1 MAKENAIN
9 TNLIPEEKE
18 AENNLRPLSFEDYI
32 GQEKIKAN
40 LKIYI
45 QAANERNEPIDHVL
59 LYGPPG
65 LGKTTLAG
73 IIANEMGRSMK
84 IVSGPAIEYPGEIL
98 AIVKQLPKGGVLFV
112 DEIHRL
118 SKPVEEA
125 LYSVMEDF
133 AFDAVIE
140 NGEQTTVRRINL
152 DRFTLIGATTR
163 AGLLSAPLRDRFG
176 IVHRMEFYE
185 PEELADIVTNSAKKL
200 HIEKIDRTGA
210 LEIGSCSRGTPR
222 IANRILRRVR
232 DYAQVKHDGNITKE
246 IVDEA
251 LHLLDI
257 DQKGLDLT
265 DRAILKTMITKFHGG
280 PVGLDTLAASIGEDS
295 GTIEDVYEPYL
306 VKCGFINRTPRG
318 RMATDYAYRH
328 LNYPVPEDN

>member
-1 MAKENAIN
+1 MAKDAIN
-9 TNLIPEEKE
+9 TNLIMEEKE
-18 AENNLRPLSFEDYI
+18 VENNLRPQDFDSYI
-32 GQEKIKAN
+32 GQEKIKNN

-73 IIANEMGRSMK
+73 IIANSMGRSMK

-98 AIVKQLPKGGVLFV
+98 AIIKQLPKGGVLFV

-140 NGEQTTVRRINL
+140 NGEQTTVRRISV

-176 IVHRMEFYE
+176 IIHRMEYYE
-185 PEELADIVTNSAKKL
+185 PEELAKIVINSAKKL
-200 HIEKIDRTGA
+200 SIDKVDPSGA
-210 LEIGSCSRGTPR
+210 IEIGNCSRGTPR

-232 DYAQVKHDGNITKE
+232 DYAQVKADGNITKE
-246 IVDEA
+246 VVDETLA
-251 LHLLDI
+251 LLDI

-265 DRAILKTMITKFHGG
+265 DRNILLTMISKFNGG
-280 PVGLDTLAASIGEDS
+280 PVGLDTLAAAIGEDP

-318 RMATDYAYRH
+318 RMATDYAYSH
-328 LNYPVPEDN
+328 LNMTKIEP

>member
-1 MAKENAIN
+1 MAKDAIN
-9 TNLIPEEKE
+9 TNLIMEEKE
-18 AENNLRPLSFEDYI
+18 VENNLRPQDFDSYI
-32 GQEKIKAN
+32 GQEKIKNN

-73 IIANEMGRSMK
+73 IIANSMGRSMK

-98 AIVKQLPKGGVLFV
+98 AIIKQLPKGGVLFV

-140 NGEQTTVRRINL
+140 NGEQTTVRRISV

-176 IVHRMEFYE
+176 IIHRMEYYE
-185 PEELADIVTNSAKKL
+185 PEELAKIVINSARKL
-200 HIEKIDRTGA
+200 AIDKVDPSGA
-210 LEIGSCSRGTPR
+210 I
-222 IANRILRRVR
+222 
-232 DYAQVKHDGNITKE
+232 
-246 IVDEA
+246 
-251 LHLLDI
+251 
-257 DQKGLDLT
+257 
-265 DRAILKTMITKFHGG
+265 
-280 PVGLDTLAASIGEDS
+280 
-295 GTIEDVYEPYL
+295 
-306 VKCGFINRTPRG
+306 
-318 RMATDYAYRH
+318 
-328 LNYPVPEDN
+328 

>member
-1 MAKENAIN
+1 MAKDAIN
-9 TNLIPEEKE
+9 TNLIMEEKE
-18 AENNLRPLSFEDYI
+18 VENNLRPQDFDSYI
-32 GQEKIKAN
+32 GQEKIKNN

-73 IIANEMGRSMK
+73 IIANSMGRRMK

-98 AIVKQLPKGGVLFV
+98 AIIKQLPKGGVLFV

-140 NGEQTTVRRINL
+140 NGEQTTVRRISV

-176 IVHRMEFYE
+176 IIHRMEYYE
-185 PEELADIVTNSAKKL
+185 PDELAKIVINSSKKL
-200 HIEKIDRTGA
+200 AIDKVDPSGA
-210 LEIGSCSRGTPR
+210 LEIGNCSRGTPR

-232 DYAQVKHDGNITKE
+232 DYAQVKADGNITKE
-246 IVDEA
+246 IVDET
-251 LHLLDI
+251 LSLLDI

-265 DRAILKTMITKFHGG
+265 DRNILLTMISKFNGG
-280 PVGLDTLAASIGEDS
+280 PVGLDTLAAAIGEDS

-318 RMATDYAYRH
+318 RVATDYAYSH
-328 LNYPVPEDN
+328 LNMTKIEP

>member
-1 MAKENAIN
+1 MGNTIN
-9 TNLIPEEKE
+9 TNLITEEKE
-18 AENNLRPLSFEDYI
+18 VENNLRPQNFDSYI
-32 GQEKIKAN
+32 GQEKIKNN

-84 IVSGPAIEYPGEIL
+84 IVAGPAIEYPGEIL

-176 IVHRMEFYE
+176 IIHRMEYYE
-185 PEELADIVTNSAKKL
+185 PEELAQIVINSAQKL
-200 HIEKIDRTGA
+200 NINNIDESGA
-210 LEIGSCSRGTPR
+210 LEIGNCSRGTPR

-232 DYAQVKHDGNITKE
+232 DYAQVKADGNITKQ
-246 IVDEA
+246 IVDDA
-251 LHLLDI
+251 LSLLDI
-257 DQKGLDLT
+257 DTKGLDFT
-265 DRAILKTMITKFHGG
+265 DRSILKTMITKFNGG
-280 PVGLDTLAASIGEDS
+280 PVGLDTLAAAIGEDA
-295 GTIEDVYEPYL
+295 GTIEDVYEPFL

-318 RMATDYAYRH
+318 RQVTDFAYKH
-328 LNYPVPEDN
+328 LGYTKIEK

>member
-1 MAKENAIN
+1 MSKDAIN
-9 TNLIPEEKE
+9 TNVIPEEIE
-18 AENNLRPLSFEDYI
+18 VENNLRPLNFDTYI
-32 GQEKIKAN
+32 GQEKIKEN

-45 QAANERNEPIDHVL
+45 QAAKEREEPIDHVL
-59 LYGPPG
+59 LYGAPG

-73 IIANEMGRSMK
+73 IIANEMGTSMK
-84 IVSGPAIEYPGEIL
+84 IVAGPSIEYPGEIL
-98 AIVKQLPKGGVLFV
+98 AIIKQLPKGGVLFI

-140 NGEQTTVRRINL
+140 NGEQTTVRRINV

-176 IVHRMEFYE
+176 IIHRMEFYE
-185 PEELADIVTNSAKKL
+185 PEELAQIVTNSAKKL
-200 HIEKIDRTGA
+200 NIDKIDKTGA
-210 LEIGSCSRGTPR
+210 LEIGNCSRGTPR

-232 DYAQVKHDGNITKE
+232 DYAQVKYEGKITKE
-246 IVDEA
+246 VVDEA
-251 LHLLDI
+251 LTLLDI

-265 DRAILKTMITKFHGG
+265 DRAILLTMINKFNGG
-280 PVGLDTLAASIGEDS
+280 PVGLDTLAAAIGDDS

-306 VKCGFINRTPRG
+306 VKSGFLNRTPRG
-318 RMATDYAYRH
+318 RVVTDLAYTH
-328 LNYPVPEDN
+328 LHKNKPNDN

>member
-1 MAKENAIN
+1 MAKDSTIN
-9 TNLIPEEKE
+9 TNIIPEDRDT
-18 AENNLRPLSFEDYI
+18 ENTLRPQSFDTYI
-32 GQEKIKAN
+32 GQTRIKEN

-45 QAANERNEPIDHVL
+45 QAANERQEPIDHVL

-65 LGKTTLAG
+65 LGKTTMAG
-73 IIANEMGRSMK
+73 IIANEMNRNMK

-98 AIVKQLPKGGVLFV
+98 AIIKQLPKGGVLFV

-133 AFDAVIE
+133 VFDAVIE
-140 NGEQTTVRRINL
+140 NGEQTIVRRISV
-152 DRFTLIGATTR
+152 DPFTLIGATTR

-176 IVHRMEFYE
+176 IIHRMEYYE
-185 PEELADIVTNSAKKL
+185 PEELAQIVINSAAKL
-200 HIEKIDRTGA
+200 GASLDEEGA
-210 LEIGSCSRGTPR
+210 LEIGNCSRGTPR

-232 DYAQVKHDGNITKE
+232 DYAQVKYDGFITKQV
-246 IVDEA
+246 VDEA

-265 DRAILKTMITKFHGG
+265 DRLILSTMIHKFMGG
-280 PVGLDTLAASIGEDS
+280 PVGLDTLAAAVGEDS
-295 GTIEDVYEPYL
+295 GTVEDVYEPYL

-318 RMATDYAYRH
+318 RQATDLAYQH
-328 LNYPVPEDN
+328 LGIKND

>member
-9 TNLIPEEKE
+9 TSLIPEEKE
-18 AENNLRPLSFEDYI
+18 ADNNLRPLSFEDYI

-318 RMATDYAYRH
+318 RMATDYAYQH
-328 LNYPVPEDN
+328 LNYPVPEEK

>member
-1 MAKENAIN
+1 MPKGNAIN
-9 TNLIPEEKE
+9 TNVMPDDRETESS
-18 AENNLRPLSFEDYI
+18 LRPQNFESYI
-32 GQEKIKAN
+32 GQERIKKN
-40 LKIYI
+40 LKICI
-45 QAANERNEPIDHVL
+45 QAANERNEPVDHVL

-73 IIANEMGRSMK
+73 IIANEMGKSMK

-98 AIVKQLPKGGVLFV
+98 AIIKQLPTGGVLFV

-133 AFDAVIE
+133 VFDAVIE
-140 NGEQTTVRRINL
+140 NGEQTMVRRINV
-152 DRFTLIGATTR
+152 DPFTMIGATTR

-176 IVHRMEFYE
+176 IVHRMEYYE
-185 PEELADIVTNSAKKL
+185 PYELAQIVTNSAVKL
-200 HIEKIDRTGA
+200 NASIDHEGA
-210 LEIGSCSRGTPR
+210 MEIGNCSRGTPR

-232 DYAQVKHDGNITKE
+232 DYAQVKYDGNITKD

-251 LHLLDI
+251 LGLLDI
-257 DQKGLDLT
+257 DNKGLDLT
-265 DRAILKTMITKFHGG
+265 DRLILSTMINKFMGG
-280 PVGLDTLAASIGEDS
+280 PVGLDTLSAAIGEDP
-295 GTIEDVYEPYL
+295 GTVEDVYEPYL

-318 RMATDYAYRH
+318 RQATDLAYEH
-328 LNYPVPEDN
+328 LGLQNIKND

>member
-32 GQEKIKAN
+32 GQEKIKEN

-200 HIEKIDRTGA
+200 RIEKIDRTGA

-295 GTIEDVYEPYL
+295 GTIEDVYEPFL

>member
-1 MAKENAIN
+1 MAKDAIN
-9 TNLIPEEKE
+9 TNLIQEEKE
-18 AENNLRPLSFEDYI
+18 VENNLRPQNFDTYI
-32 GQEKIKAN
+32 GQEKIKNN

-73 IIANEMGRSMK
+73 IIANSMGRSMK

-98 AIVKQLPKGGVLFV
+98 AIIKQLPKGGVLFV

-176 IVHRMEFYE
+176 IIHRMEYYE
-185 PEELADIVTNSAKKL
+185 PEELAQIVINSAKKL
-200 HIEKIDRTGA
+200 SIDKIDQSGA
-210 LEIGSCSRGTPR
+210 LEIGNCSRGTPR

-232 DYAQVKHDGNITKE
+232 DYAQVKADGNITCE
-246 IVDEA
+246 VVDETLA
-251 LHLLDI
+251 LLDI
-257 DQKGLDLT
+257 DQKGLDYT
-265 DRAILKTMITKFHGG
+265 DRNILLTMINKFNGG
-280 PVGLDTLAASIGEDS
+280 PVGLDTLAAAIGEEP

-318 RMATDYAYRH
+318 RIATDHAYKH
-328 LNYPVPEDN
+328 LKIPKPQS

>member
-1 MAKENAIN
+1 MAKDAIN
-9 TNLIPEEKE
+9 TNLIMEEKE
-18 AENNLRPLSFEDYI
+18 VENNLRPQDFDSYI
-32 GQEKIKAN
+32 GQEKIKNN

-73 IIANEMGRSMK
+73 IIANSMGRSMK

-98 AIVKQLPKGGVLFV
+98 AIIKQLPKGGVLFV

-140 NGEQTTVRRINL
+140 NGEQTTVRRISV

-176 IVHRMEFYE
+176 IIHRMEYYE
-185 PEELADIVTNSAKKL
+185 PDELAKIVINSAKKL
-200 HIEKIDRTGA
+200 AIDKVDPSGA
-210 LEIGSCSRGTPR
+210 LEIGNCSRGTPR

-232 DYAQVKHDGNITKE
+232 DYAQVKADGNITKE
-246 IVDEA
+246 IVDET
-251 LHLLDI
+251 LSLLDI

-265 DRAILKTMITKFHGG
+265 DRNILLTMISKFNGG
-280 PVGLDTLAASIGEDS
+280 PVGLDTLAAAIGEDS

-318 RMATDYAYRH
+318 RVATDYAYSH
-328 LNYPVPEDN
+328 LNMTKIEP

>member
-9 TNLIPEEKE
+9 TSLIPEEKE

-65 LGKTTLAG
+65 LGKTTLAA

-98 AIVKQLPKGGVLFV
+98 AIIKQLPTGGVLFV

-140 NGEQTTVRRINL
+140 NGEQTIVRRIHV
-152 DRFTLIGATTR
+152 DPFTLIGATTR

-185 PEELADIVTNSAKKL
+185 PEELAQIVTNSAAKL
-200 HIEKIDRTGA
+200 NAGIDPGGA
-210 LEIGSCSRGTPR
+210 LEIGNCSRGTPR

-232 DYAQVKHDGNITKE
+232 DYAQVKYDGYITGP
-246 IVDEA
+246 IVHEA
-251 LHLLDI
+251 LSLLDI
-257 DQKGLDLT
+257 DRKGLDQT
-265 DRAILKTMITKFHGG
+265 DRLILTTMIGKFMGG
-280 PVGLDTLAASIGEDS
+280 PVGLDTLSASIGEDP
-295 GTIEDVYEPYL
+295 GTVEDVYEPYL

-318 RMATDYAYRH
+318 RMATDLAYRH
-328 LNYPVPEDN
+328 LGIQND

>member
-1 MAKENAIN
+1 MAKDTIN
-9 TNLIPEEKE
+9 TNLIMEEKE
-18 AENNLRPLSFEDYI
+18 VENNLRPQDFDSYI
-32 GQEKIKAN
+32 GQEKIKNN

-73 IIANEMGRSMK
+73 IIANSMGRSMK

-98 AIVKQLPKGGVLFV
+98 AIIKQLPKGGVLFV

-140 NGEQTTVRRINL
+140 NGEQTTVRRISV

-176 IVHRMEFYE
+176 IIHRMEYYE
-185 PEELADIVTNSAKKL
+185 PEELAKIVINSAKKL
-200 HIEKIDRTGA
+200 AIDKVDPSGA
-210 LEIGSCSRGTPR
+210 IEIGNCSRGTPR

-232 DYAQVKHDGNITKE
+232 DYAQVKADGNITKE
-246 IVDEA
+246 VVDETLA
-251 LHLLDI
+251 LLDI

-265 DRAILKTMITKFHGG
+265 DRNILLTMISKFNGG
-280 PVGLDTLAASIGEDS
+280 PVGLDTLAAAIGEDP

-318 RMATDYAYRH
+318 RMATDYAYSH
-328 LNYPVPEDN
+328 LNMTKIEP

>member
-1 MAKENAIN
+1 MAKDAIN
-9 TNLIPEEKE
+9 TNLIMEEKE
-18 AENNLRPLSFEDYI
+18 VENNLRPQDFDSYI
-32 GQEKIKAN
+32 GQEKIKNN

-73 IIANEMGRSMK
+73 IIANSMGRSMK

-98 AIVKQLPKGGVLFV
+98 AIIKQLPKGGVLFV

-140 NGEQTTVRRINL
+140 NGELTTVRRISV

-176 IVHRMEFYE
+176 IIHRMEYYE
-185 PEELADIVTNSAKKL
+185 PEELAKIVINSAKKL
-200 HIEKIDRTGA
+200 AIDKVDPSGA
-210 LEIGSCSRGTPR
+210 IEIGNCSRGTPR

-232 DYAQVKHDGNITKE
+232 DYAQVKADGNITKE
-246 IVDEA
+246 VVDETLA
-251 LHLLDI
+251 LLDI

-265 DRAILKTMITKFHGG
+265 DRNILLTMISKFNGG
-280 PVGLDTLAASIGEDS
+280 PVGLDTLAAAIGEDP

-318 RMATDYAYRH
+318 RMATDYAYSH
-328 LNYPVPEDN
+328 LNMTKIEP

>member
-1 MAKENAIN
+1 MAKDAIN
-9 TNLIPEEKE
+9 TNLIMEEKE
-18 AENNLRPLSFEDYI
+18 VENNLRPQDFDSYI
-32 GQEKIKAN
+32 GQEKIKNN

-73 IIANEMGRSMK
+73 IIANSMGRSMK

-98 AIVKQLPKGGVLFV
+98 AIIKQLPKGGVLFV

-140 NGEQTTVRRINL
+140 NGEQTTVRRIAV

-176 IVHRMEFYE
+176 IIHRMEYYE
-185 PEELADIVTNSAKKL
+185 PEELAKIVINSARKL
-200 HIEKIDRTGA
+200 SIDKVDPSGA
-210 LEIGSCSRGTPR
+210 LEIGNCSRGTPR

-232 DYAQVKHDGNITKE
+232 DYAQVKADGNITKE
-246 IVDEA
+246 IVDETLA
-251 LHLLDI
+251 LLDI

-265 DRAILKTMITKFHGG
+265 DRNILLTMISKFNGG
-280 PVGLDTLAASIGEDS
+280 PVGLDTLAAAIGEDS

-318 RMATDYAYRH
+318 RVATDYAYSH
-328 LNYPVPEDN
+328 LNMTKIEP

>member
-1 MAKENAIN
+1 MAKDAIN
-9 TNLIPEEKE
+9 TNLIMEEKE
-18 AENNLRPLSFEDYI
+18 VENNLRPQDFDSYI
-32 GQEKIKAN
+32 GQEKIINN

-73 IIANEMGRSMK
+73 IIANSMGRSMK

-98 AIVKQLPKGGVLFV
+98 AIIKQLPKGGVLFV

-140 NGEQTTVRRINL
+140 NGEQTTVRRISV

-176 IVHRMEFYE
+176 IIHRMEYYE
-185 PEELADIVTNSAKKL
+185 PEELAKIVINSAKKL
-200 HIEKIDRTGA
+200 AIDKVDPSGA
-210 LEIGSCSRGTPR
+210 IEIGNCSRGTPR

-232 DYAQVKHDGNITKE
+232 DYAQVKADGNITKE
-246 IVDEA
+246 VVDETLA
-251 LHLLDI
+251 LLDI

-265 DRAILKTMITKFHGG
+265 DRNILLTMISKFNGG
-280 PVGLDTLAASIGEDS
+280 PVGLDTLAAAIGEDP

-318 RMATDYAYRH
+318 RMATDYAYSH
-328 LNYPVPEDN
+328 LNMTKIEP

>member
-9 TNLIPEEKE
+9 TSLIPEEKE

-232 DYAQVKHDGNITKE
+232 DYAKVKHDGNITKE

-295 GTIEDVYEPYL
+295 GTIEDVYESYL

-318 RMATDYAYRH
+318 RMATDYAYQH
-328 LNYPVPEDN
+328 LNYPVPEEK

>member
-1 MAKENAIN
+1 MAKDAIN
-9 TNLIPEEKE
+9 TNLIMEEKE
-18 AENNLRPLSFEDYI
+18 VENNLRPQDFDSYI
-32 GQEKIKAN
+32 GQEKIKNN

-73 IIANEMGRSMK
+73 IIANSMGRSMK

-98 AIVKQLPKGGVLFV
+98 AIIKQLPKGGVLFV

-140 NGEQTTVRRINL
+140 NGEQTTVRRISV

-176 IVHRMEFYE
+176 IIHRMEYYE
-185 PEELADIVTNSAKKL
+185 TEELAKIVINSARKL
-200 HIEKIDRTGA
+200 AIDKVDPSGA
-210 LEIGSCSRGTPR
+210 IEIGNCSRGTPR

-232 DYAQVKHDGNITKE
+232 DYAQVKADGNITKD
-246 IVDEA
+246 IVDETLA
-251 LHLLDI
+251 LLEI

-265 DRAILKTMITKFHGG
+265 DRNILLTMISKFNGG
-280 PVGLDTLAASIGEDS
+280 PVGLDTLAAAIGEDP

-318 RMATDYAYRH
+318 RMATDYAYSH
-328 LNYPVPEDN
+328 LNMTKIEP

>member
-9 TNLIPEEKE
+9 TNLMPEEKE
-18 AENNLRPLSFEDYI
+18 AENSLRPLSFDDYI
-32 GQEKIKAN
+32 GQERIKAN

-140 NGEQTTVRRINL
+140 NGEQTIVRRINL

-200 HIEKIDRTGA
+200 HVDKIDRSGA

-232 DYAQVKHDGNITKE
+232 DYAQVKYDGNITRQ
-246 IVDEA
+246 IVDET
-251 LHLLDI
+251 LDLLEI

-265 DRAILKTMITKFHGG
+265 DRAILKTMITKFQGG

-318 RMATDYAYRH
+318 RMVTDYGYEH
-328 LNYPVPEDN
+328 MNYSIPDNR

>member
-9 TNLIPEEKE
+9 IDLIPEERE
-18 AENNLRPLSFEDYI
+18 AENNLRPLSFDDYI
-32 GQEKIKAN
+32 GQEKIKSN

-45 QAANERNEPIDHVL
+45 KAATDRGEPIDHVL

-73 IIANEMGRSMK
+73 IIANEMGRNMK

-98 AIVKQLPKGGVLFV
+98 AIIKQLPKGGVLFV

-140 NGEQTTVRRINL
+140 NGEQTSVRRIHL

-176 IVHRMEFYE
+176 IVHRMEFYS
-185 PEELADIVTNSAKKL
+185 PEELALIVTGSAAKL
-200 HIEKIDRTGA
+200 HIDKIDESGA
-210 LEIGSCSRGTPR
+210 LEIGNCSRGTPR

-232 DYAQVKHDGNITKE
+232 DYAQVKHDGNITKDV
-246 IVDEA
+246 VDEA
-251 LHLLDI
+251 LSLLDI

-265 DRAILKTMITKFHGG
+265 DRAILTTMITKFSGG

-306 VKCGFINRTPRG
+306 VKSGFLNRTPRG
-318 RMATDYAYRH
+318 RVVTDKAYIH
-328 LNYPVPEDN
+328 LGFPVSED

>member
-1 MAKENAIN
+1 MAKDAIN
-9 TNLIPEEKE
+9 TNLIMEEKE
-18 AENNLRPLSFEDYI
+18 VENNLRPQDFDSYI
-32 GQEKIKAN
+32 GQEKIKNN

-73 IIANEMGRSMK
+73 IIANAMGRSMK

-98 AIVKQLPKGGVLFV
+98 AIIKQLPKGGVLFV

-140 NGEQTTVRRINL
+140 NGEQTTVRRISV

-176 IVHRMEFYE
+176 IIHRMEYYE
-185 PEELADIVTNSAKKL
+185 PEELAKIVINSAQKL
-200 HIEKIDRTGA
+200 SIDKIDPSGA
-210 LEIGSCSRGTPR
+210 LEIGNCSRGTPR

-232 DYAQVKHDGNITKE
+232 DYAQVKADGNITKE
-246 IVDEA
+246 VVDETLA
-251 LHLLDI
+251 LLDI

-265 DRAILKTMITKFHGG
+265 DRGILLTMIHKFNGG
-280 PVGLDTLAASIGEDS
+280 PVGLDTLAAAIGEDA

-318 RMATDYAYRH
+318 RVATDHAYSH
-328 LNYPVPEDN
+328 LQITKIEP

>member
-1 MAKENAIN
+1 MAKDNAIN
-9 TNLIPEEKE
+9 TNIIPDERET
-18 AENNLRPLSFEDYI
+18 ENSLRPQSFDTYI
-32 GQEKIKAN
+32 GQSRIKEN

-45 QAANERNEPIDHVL
+45 QAANERSEPIDHVL

-65 LGKTTLAG
+65 LGKTTMAG
-73 IIANEMGRSMK
+73 IIANEMHRSMK

-98 AIVKQLPKGGVLFV
+98 AIIKQLPTGGVLFV

-133 AFDAVIE
+133 VFDAVIE
-140 NGEQTTVRRINL
+140 NGEQTIVRRINV

-176 IVHRMEFYE
+176 IIHRMEYYE
-185 PEELADIVTNSAKKL
+185 PEELAQIVMNSAVKL
-200 HIEKIDRTGA
+200 GASIDAEGA
-210 LEIGSCSRGTPR
+210 LQIGHCSRGTPR

-232 DYAQVKHDGNITKE
+232 DYAQVKFDGHITKD
-246 IVDEA
+246 VVVEA
-251 LHLLDI
+251 VHLLDI
-257 DQKGLDLT
+257 DRKGLDMT
-265 DRAILKTMITKFHGG
+265 DRLILTTMIHKFMGG

-318 RMATDYAYRH
+318 RQATDLAYRH
-328 LNYPVPEDN
+328 LGIKND

>member
-1 MAKENAIN
+1 MAKDAIN
-9 TNLIPEEKE
+9 TNLIVEEKE
-18 AENNLRPLSFEDYI
+18 IENNLRPQTFDAYI
-32 GQEKIKAN
+32 GQEKIKDN

-65 LGKTTLAG
+65 LGKTTLAS

-84 IVSGPAIEYPGEIL
+84 VVSGPAIEYPGEIL
-98 AIVKQLPKGGVLFV
+98 AIIKQLPTGGVLFV

-176 IVHRMEFYE
+176 IIHRMEYYE
-185 PEELADIVTNSAKKL
+185 PEELAKIVTNSAKKL
-200 HIEKIDRTGA
+200 QIDKIDETGA

-232 DYAQVKHDGNITKE
+232 DYAQVKADGNITKE

-251 LHLLDI
+251 LGLLDI
-257 DQKGLDLT
+257 DTKGLDFT
-265 DRAILKTMITKFHGG
+265 DRNILKTMIVKFNGG
-280 PVGLDTLAASIGEDS
+280 PVGLDTLAAAIGEDS

-318 RMATDYAYRH
+318 RQVTDYAYSH
-328 LNYPVPEDN
+328 LKMTKIEK

>member
-1 MAKENAIN
+1 MSKDAIN

-18 AENNLRPLSFEDYI
+18 TENNLRPLKFDDYI
-32 GQEKIKAN
+32 GQEKIKSN

-45 QAANERNEPIDHVL
+45 QAAKERNEPIDHVL

-73 IIANEMGRSMK
+73 IIANEMGSSMK
-84 IVSGPAIEYPGEIL
+84 IVAGPSIEYPGEIL
-98 AIVKQLPKGGVLFV
+98 AIIKQLPKGGVLFI

-140 NGEQTTVRRINL
+140 SGEQTTVRRIKV
-152 DRFTLIGATTR
+152 DKFTLIGATTR

-176 IVHRMEFYE
+176 IIHRMEFYE
-185 PEELADIVTNSAKKL
+185 PEELAQIVTNSAKKL
-200 HIEKIDRTGA
+200 NIDKIDKSGA
-210 LEIGSCSRGTPR
+210 LEIGNCSRGTPR

-232 DYAQVKHDGNITKE
+232 DFAQVKYEGCITKE
-246 IVDEA
+246 VVDEA
-251 LHLLDI
+251 LSLLEI

-265 DRAILKTMITKFHGG
+265 DRTILQTMIKKFDGG
-280 PVGLDTLAASIGEDS
+280 PVGIDTLAAAIGEDS
-295 GTIEDVYEPYL
+295 GTIEDVYEPFL

-318 RMATDYAYRH
+318 RVVTDLAYKH
-328 LNYPVPEDN
+328 FEKH

>member
-1 MAKENAIN
+1 MAKDAIN
-9 TNLIPEEKE
+9 TNLIMEEKE
-18 AENNLRPLSFEDYI
+18 VENNLRPQDFDSYI
-32 GQEKIKAN
+32 GQEKIKNN

-73 IIANEMGRSMK
+73 IIANSMGRSMK

-98 AIVKQLPKGGVLFV
+98 AIIKQLPKGGVLFV

-140 NGEQTTVRRINL
+140 NGEQTTVRRISV

-176 IVHRMEFYE
+176 IIHRMEYYE
-185 PEELADIVTNSAKKL
+185 PEELAKIVINSAKKL
-200 HIEKIDRTGA
+200 AIDKVDPSGA
-210 LEIGSCSRGTPR
+210 IEIGNCSRGTPR

-232 DYAQVKHDGNITKE
+232 DYAQVKADGNITKE
-246 IVDEA
+246 VVDDTLA
-251 LHLLDI
+251 LLDI

-265 DRAILKTMITKFHGG
+265 DRNILLTMISKFNGG
-280 PVGLDTLAASIGEDS
+280 PVGLDTLAAAIGEDP

-318 RMATDYAYRH
+318 RMATDYAYSH
-328 LNYPVPEDN
+328 LNMTKIEP

>member
-1 MAKENAIN
+1 MAKDSTIN
-9 TNLIPEEKE
+9 TNIIPEDRDT
-18 AENNLRPLSFEDYI
+18 ENTLRPQSFDTSI
-32 GQEKIKAN
+32 GQTRIKEN

-45 QAANERNEPIDHVL
+45 QAANERQEPIDHVL

-65 LGKTTLAG
+65 LGKTTMAG
-73 IIANEMGRSMK
+73 IIANEMNRNMK

-98 AIVKQLPKGGVLFV
+98 AIIKQLPQGGVLFV

-133 AFDAVIE
+133 VFDAVIE
-140 NGEQTTVRRINL
+140 NGEQTIVRRISV
-152 DRFTLIGATTR
+152 DPFTLIGATTR

-176 IVHRMEFYE
+176 IIHRMEYYE
-185 PEELADIVTNSAKKL
+185 PEELAQIVMNSAVKL
-200 HIEKIDRTGA
+200 GASLDKEGA
-210 LEIGSCSRGTPR
+210 LEIGNCSRGTPR

-232 DYAQVKHDGNITKE
+232 DYAQVKYDGSITRQV
-246 IVDEA
+246 VDEA

-265 DRAILKTMITKFHGG
+265 DRLILSTMINKFMGG
-280 PVGLDTLAASIGEDS
+280 PVGLDTLAAAVGEDS
-295 GTIEDVYEPYL
+295 GTVEDVYEPYL

-318 RMATDYAYRH
+318 RQATDLAYQH
-328 LNYPVPEDN
+328 LGIKYD

>member
-1 MAKENAIN
+1 MGKDNTIN
-9 TNLIPEEKE
+9 TNIIADERD
-18 AENNLRPLSFEDYI
+18 AENSLRPQSFDTYI
-32 GQEKIKAN
+32 GQTRIKEN
-40 LKIYI
+40 LRIYI

-65 LGKTTLAG
+65 LGKTTMAG
-73 IIANEMGRSMK
+73 IIANEMNRKMK

-98 AIVKQLPKGGVLFV
+98 AIIKQLPTGGVLFV

-133 AFDAVIE
+133 VFDAVIE
-140 NGEQTTVRRINL
+140 NGEQTIVRRISV
-152 DRFTLIGATTR
+152 DPFTLIGATTR

-176 IVHRMEFYE
+176 IIHRMEYYE
-185 PEELADIVTNSAKKL
+185 PEELAQIVINSAAKL
-200 HIEKIDRTGA
+200 GASLDETGA
-210 LEIGSCSRGTPR
+210 LQIGNCSRGTPR

-232 DYAQVKHDGNITKE
+232 DYAQVRHNGFITKE
-246 IVDEA
+246 VVNEA

-265 DRAILKTMITKFHGG
+265 DRLILTTLIDKFMGG
-280 PVGLDTLAASIGEDS
+280 PVGLDTLAAAVGEDS
-295 GTIEDVYEPYL
+295 GTVEDVYEPYL

-318 RMATDYAYRH
+318 RQATDLAYRH
-328 LNYPVPEDN
+328 MGIKYD

>member
-1 MAKENAIN
+1 MSKDAIN
-9 TNLIPEEKE
+9 TNVIPEEKE
-18 AENNLRPLSFEDYI
+18 VENNLRPLTFETYI
-32 GQEKIKAN
+32 GQEKIKSN

-45 QAANERNEPIDHVL
+45 QAAKEREEPIDHVL
-59 LYGPPG
+59 LYGAPG

-73 IIANEMGRSMK
+73 IIANEMGTSMK
-84 IVSGPAIEYPGEIL
+84 IVAGPSIEYPGEIL
-98 AIVKQLPKGGVLFV
+98 AIIKQLPKGGVLFV

-140 NGEQTTVRRINL
+140 NGEQTTVKRIKV
-152 DRFTLIGATTR
+152 DKFTLIGATTR

-176 IVHRMEFYE
+176 IIHRMEFYE
-185 PEELADIVTNSAKKL
+185 PEELAQIVTNSAKKL
-200 HIEKIDRTGA
+200 NIDKIDATGA
-210 LEIGSCSRGTPR
+210 LEIGNCSRGTPR

-232 DYAQVKHDGNITKE
+232 DYAQVKYDGKITKE
-246 IVDEA
+246 VVDEA
-251 LHLLDI
+251 LNLLDI

-265 DRAILKTMITKFHGG
+265 DRAILLTMINKFNGG
-280 PVGLDTLAASIGEDS
+280 PVGLDTLAAAIGDDA

-306 VKCGFINRTPRG
+306 VKSGFINRTPRG
-318 RMATDYAYRH
+318 RVVTDLAYTH
-328 LNYPVPEDN
+328 LNKKPFDN

>member
-1 MAKENAIN
+1 MAKDAIN
-9 TNLIPEEKE
+9 TNLIMEEKE
-18 AENNLRPLSFEDYI
+18 VENNLRPQDFDSYI
-32 GQEKIKAN
+32 GQEKIKNN

-73 IIANEMGRSMK
+73 IIANSMGRSMK

-98 AIVKQLPKGGVLFV
+98 AIIKQLPKGGVLFV

-140 NGEQTTVRRINL
+140 NGEQTTVRRISV

-176 IVHRMEFYE
+176 IIHRMEYYE
-185 PEELADIVTNSAKKL
+185 PEELAKIVINSAKKL
-200 HIEKIDRTGA
+200 AIDKVDPSGA
-210 LEIGSCSRGTPR
+210 IEIGNCSRGTPR

-232 DYAQVKHDGNITKE
+232 DYAHVKADGNITKE
-246 IVDEA
+246 VVDETLA
-251 LHLLDI
+251 LLDI

-265 DRAILKTMITKFHGG
+265 DRNILLTMISKFNGG
-280 PVGLDTLAASIGEDS
+280 PVGLDTLAAAIGEDP

-318 RMATDYAYRH
+318 RMATDYAYSH
-328 LNYPVPEDN
+328 LNMTKIEP

>member
-1 MAKENAIN
+1 MAKDAIN
-9 TNLIPEEKE
+9 TNLIMEEKE
-18 AENNLRPLSFEDYI
+18 VENNLRPQDFDSYI
-32 GQEKIKAN
+32 GQEKIKNN

-73 IIANEMGRSMK
+73 IIANAMGRSMK

-98 AIVKQLPKGGVLFV
+98 AIIKQLPKGGVLFV

-140 NGEQTTVRRINL
+140 NGEQTTVRRISV

-176 IVHRMEFYE
+176 IIHRMEYYE
-185 PEELADIVTNSAKKL
+185 PEELAKIVMNSAKKL
-200 HIEKIDRTGA
+200 AIDKVDPSGA
-210 LEIGSCSRGTPR
+210 IEIGNCSRGTPR

-232 DYAQVKHDGNITKE
+232 DYAQVKADGNITKE
-246 IVDEA
+246 IVDET
-251 LHLLDI
+251 LSLLDI

-265 DRAILKTMITKFHGG
+265 DRNILLTMISKFNGG
-280 PVGLDTLAASIGEDS
+280 PVGLDTLAAAIGEDP

-318 RMATDYAYRH
+318 RVATDHAYSH
-328 LNYPVPEDN
+328 LNMTRIES

>member
-1 MAKENAIN
+1 MHKENTIE
-9 TNLIPEEKE
+9 TEILLDERE
-18 AENNLRPLSFEDYI
+18 AENSLRPQSFDTYI
-32 GQEKIKAN
+32 GQSKIKNN

-45 QAANERNEPIDHVL
+45 EAANARLEPIDHVL

-73 IIANEMGRSMK
+73 IIANEMGRKMK

-98 AIVKQLPKGGVLFV
+98 AIIKQLPKGGVLFV

-133 AFDAVIE
+133 AFDAVLE
-140 NGEQTTVRRINL
+140 NGEQTMVKRITV
-152 DRFTLIGATTR
+152 DPFTLIGATTR

-176 IVHRMEFYE
+176 IIHRMEYYE
-185 PEELADIVTNSAKKL
+185 PEELAQIVINSAVKL
-200 HIEKIDRTGA
+200 KTDIDNKAA
-210 LEIGSCSRGTPR
+210 LEIGNCSRGTPR

-232 DYAQVKHDGNITKE
+232 DYSQVKYGSVITKE

-251 LHLLDI
+251 LTLLDI

-265 DRAILKTMITKFHGG
+265 DRLILSTMINKFSGG
-280 PVGLDTLAASIGEDS
+280 PVGLDTLAASIGEDP

-318 RMATDYAYRH
+318 RVATDLAYGH
-328 LNYPVPEDN
+328 LG

>member
-1 MAKENAIN
+1 MVKDNPIN
-9 TNLIPEEKE
+9 TNIMPDEHET
-18 AENNLRPLSFEDYI
+18 ENNLRPQSFDTYI
-32 GQEKIKAN
+32 GQKRIKEN

-45 QAANERNEPIDHVL
+45 KAANDRNEPIDHVL

-73 IIANEMGRSMK
+73 IIANEMNRKMK

-98 AIVKQLPKGGVLFV
+98 AIIKQLPTGGVLFV

-133 AFDAVIE
+133 VFDAVIE
-140 NGEQTTVRRINL
+140 NGEQTIVRRINVEP
-152 DRFTLIGATTR
+152 FTLIGATTR

-176 IVHRMEFYE
+176 IIHRMEYYE
-185 PEELADIVTNSAKKL
+185 PEELAQIVTNSARKL
-200 HIEKIDRTGA
+200 NADIDESGA
-210 LEIGSCSRGTPR
+210 LEIGNCSRGTPR

-232 DYAQVKHDGNITKE
+232 DYAQVKYNGYITGD

-251 LHLLDI
+251 LGLLDI
-257 DQKGLDLT
+257 DCRGLDLT
-265 DRAILKTMITKFHGG
+265 DRLILTTMINKFMGG
-280 PVGLDTLAASIGEDS
+280 PVGLETLSAAVGEDP
-295 GTIEDVYEPYL
+295 GTVEDVYEPYL

-318 RMATDYAYRH
+318 RMATELAYSH
-328 LNYPVPEDN
+328 LGLSND

>member
-1 MAKENAIN
+1 MAKDNAIN
-9 TNLIPEEKE
+9 TNIIPDEKE
-18 AENNLRPLSFEDYI
+18 AENSLRPQSFDTYI
-32 GQEKIKAN
+32 GQSRIKEN

-45 QAANERNEPIDHVL
+45 QAANERSEPIDHVL

-73 IIANEMGRSMK
+73 IIANEMHRNMK

-98 AIVKQLPKGGVLFV
+98 AIIKQLPTGGVLFV

-133 AFDAVIE
+133 VFDAVIE
-140 NGEQTTVRRINL
+140 NGEQTIVRRINV
-152 DRFTLIGATTR
+152 DPFTLIGATTR

-176 IVHRMEFYE
+176 IIHRMVYYE
-185 PEELADIVTNSAKKL
+185 PEELARIVINSAVKL
-200 HIEKIDRTGA
+200 GASIDAEGA
-210 LEIGSCSRGTPR
+210 LEIGYCSRGTPR

-232 DYAQVKHDGNITKE
+232 DYAQVKYHGLITKDV
-246 IVDEA
+246 VDES

-257 DQKGLDLT
+257 DRKGLDMT
-265 DRAILKTMITKFHGG
+265 DRLILTTMIHKFMGG

-318 RMATDYAYRH
+318 RQATDLAYRH
-328 LNYPVPEDN
+328 LGISND

>member
-1 MAKENAIN
+1 MGNTIN
-9 TNLIPEEKE
+9 TNLITEEKE
-18 AENNLRPLSFEDYI
+18 VENNLRPQNFDSYI
-32 GQEKIKAN
+32 GQEKIKNN

-84 IVSGPAIEYPGEIL
+84 IVAGPAIEYPGEIL

-176 IVHRMEFYE
+176 IIHRMEYYE
-185 PEELADIVTNSAKKL
+185 PDELAQIVINSAKKL
-200 HIEKIDRTGA
+200 NISNIDESGA
-210 LEIGSCSRGTPR
+210 LEIGNCSRGTPR

-232 DYAQVKHDGNITKE
+232 DYAQVKADGNITKQV
-246 IVDEA
+246 VDDA
-251 LHLLDI
+251 LGLLDI
-257 DQKGLDLT
+257 DTKGLDFT
-265 DRAILKTMITKFHGG
+265 DRSILKTMITKFNGG
-280 PVGLDTLAASIGEDS
+280 PVGLDTLAAAIGEDA
-295 GTIEDVYEPYL
+295 GTIEDVYEPFL

-318 RMATDYAYRH
+318 RQVTDSAYKH
-328 LNYPVPEDN
+328 LGYTKIEK

>member
-1 MAKENAIN
+1 MAKDAIN
-9 TNLIPEEKE
+9 TNLIMEEKE
-18 AENNLRPLSFEDYI
+18 VENNLRPQDFDSYI
-32 GQEKIKAN
+32 GQEKIKNN

-73 IIANEMGRSMK
+73 IIANSMGRSMK

-98 AIVKQLPKGGVLFV
+98 AIIKQLPKGGVLFV

-140 NGEQTTVRRINL
+140 NGEQTTVRRISV

-176 IVHRMEFYE
+176 IIHRMEYYE
-185 PEELADIVTNSAKKL
+185 PEELAKIVINSAKKL
-200 HIEKIDRTGA
+200 AIDKVDPSGA
-210 LEIGSCSRGTPR
+210 IEIGNCSRGTPR

-232 DYAQVKHDGNITKE
+232 DYAQVKADGNITKE
-246 IVDEA
+246 VVDETLA
-251 LHLLDI
+251 LLDI

-265 DRAILKTMITKFHGG
+265 DRNILLTMISKFNGG
-280 PVGLDTLAASIGEDS
+280 PVGLDTLAAAIGEDP

-318 RMATDYAYRH
+318 RMATDYAYSH
-328 LNYPVPEDN
+328 LNMTKI

>member
-1 MAKENAIN
+1 MPKGNAIN
-9 TNLIPEEKE
+9 TNVMPDERET
-18 AENNLRPLSFEDYI
+18 ENSLRPQNFETYI
-32 GQEKIKAN
+32 GQERIKKN
-40 LKIYI
+40 LKICI
-45 QAANERNEPIDHVL
+45 QAANERNEPVDHVL

-73 IIANEMGRSMK
+73 IIANEMGKNMK

-98 AIVKQLPKGGVLFV
+98 AIIKQLPTGGVLFV

-140 NGEQTTVRRINL
+140 NGEQTIVRRIKI
-152 DRFTLIGATTR
+152 DPFTMIGATTR

-176 IVHRMEFYE
+176 IVHRMEYYE
-185 PEELADIVTNSAKKL
+185 PSELALIVANSAAKL
-200 HIEKIDRTGA
+200 NASIDSEGA
-210 LEIGSCSRGTPR
+210 LEIGNCSRGTPR

-232 DYAQVKHDGNITKE
+232 DYAQVKYDGSITKE

-251 LHLLDI
+251 LGLLDI
-257 DQKGLDLT
+257 DSRGLDLT
-265 DRAILKTMITKFHGG
+265 DRLILSTMMNKFMGG
-280 PVGLDTLAASIGEDS
+280 PVGLDTLSAAIGEDP
-295 GTIEDVYEPYL
+295 GTVEDVYEPYL

-318 RMATDYAYRH
+318 RVVTDLAYEHMGFRK
-328 LNYPVPEDN
+328 NKE

>member
-9 TNLIPEEKE
+9 TNIMPDEHET
-18 AENNLRPLSFEDYI
+18 ENNLRPQSFDTYI
-32 GQEKIKAN
+32 GQKRIKEN

-45 QAANERNEPIDHVL
+45 KAANERNEPIDHVL

-73 IIANEMGRSMK
+73 IIANEMNKKMK

-98 AIVKQLPKGGVLFV
+98 AIIKQLPIGGVLFV

-133 AFDAVIE
+133 VFDAVIE
-140 NGEQTTVRRINL
+140 NGEQTIVRRISVEP
-152 DRFTLIGATTR
+152 FTLIGATTR

-176 IVHRMEFYE
+176 IIHRMEYYE
-185 PEELADIVTNSAKKL
+185 PEELAQIVTNSARKL
-200 HIEKIDRTGA
+200 NADIDESGA
-210 LEIGSCSRGTPR
+210 LEIGNCSRGTPR

-232 DYAQVKHDGNITKE
+232 DYAQVKYNGYITKD

-251 LHLLDI
+251 LGLLDI
-257 DQKGLDLT
+257 DCKGLDLT
-265 DRAILKTMITKFHGG
+265 DRLILTTMINKFMGG
-280 PVGLDTLAASIGEDS
+280 PVGLDTLSAAVGEDP
-295 GTIEDVYEPYL
+295 GTVEDVYEPYL

-318 RMATDYAYRH
+318 RMATDLAYSH
-328 LNYPVPEDN
+328 LGLSND

>member
-1 MAKENAIN
+1 MGNTIN
-9 TNLIPEEKE
+9 TNLITEEKE
-18 AENNLRPLSFEDYI
+18 VENNLRPQNFDSYI
-32 GQEKIKAN
+32 GQEKIKNN
-40 LKIYI
+40 LRIYI

-84 IVSGPAIEYPGEIL
+84 IVAGPAIEYPGEIL

-140 NGEQTTVRRINL
+140 NGEQTTIRRINL

-176 IVHRMEFYE
+176 IIHRMEYYE
-185 PEELADIVTNSAKKL
+185 PEELAQIVINSARKL
-200 HIEKIDRTGA
+200 NINNIDESGA
-210 LEIGSCSRGTPR
+210 LEIGNCSRGTPR

-232 DYAQVKHDGNITKE
+232 DYAQVKADGNITKQ
-246 IVDEA
+246 IVDDA
-251 LHLLDI
+251 LSLLDI
-257 DQKGLDLT
+257 DTKGLDFT
-265 DRAILKTMITKFHGG
+265 DRSILKTMITKFNGG
-280 PVGLDTLAASIGEDS
+280 PVGLDTLAAAIGEDA
-295 GTIEDVYEPYL
+295 GTIEDVYEPFL

-318 RMATDYAYRH
+318 RQVTDSAYKH
-328 LNYPVPEDN
+328 LGYTKIEK

>member
-1 MAKENAIN
+1 MAKDAIN
-9 TNLIPEEKE
+9 TNLIMEEKE
-18 AENNLRPLSFEDYI
+18 VENNLRPQDFDSYI
-32 GQEKIKAN
+32 GQEKIKNN

-73 IIANEMGRSMK
+73 IIANSMGRSMK

-98 AIVKQLPKGGVLFV
+98 AIIKQLPKGGVLFV

-140 NGEQTTVRRINL
+140 NGEQTTVRRISV

-176 IVHRMEFYE
+176 IIHRMEYYE
-185 PEELADIVTNSAKKL
+185 PEELAKIVINSAKKL
-200 HIEKIDRTGA
+200 AIDKVDPSGA
-210 LEIGSCSRGTPR
+210 IEIGNCSRGAPR

-232 DYAQVKHDGNITKE
+232 DYAQVKADGNITKE
-246 IVDEA
+246 VVDETLA
-251 LHLLDI
+251 LLDI

-265 DRAILKTMITKFHGG
+265 DRNILLTMISKFNGG
-280 PVGLDTLAASIGEDS
+280 PVGLDTLAAAIGEDP

-318 RMATDYAYRH
+318 RMATDYAYSH
-328 LNYPVPEDN
+328 LNMTKIEP